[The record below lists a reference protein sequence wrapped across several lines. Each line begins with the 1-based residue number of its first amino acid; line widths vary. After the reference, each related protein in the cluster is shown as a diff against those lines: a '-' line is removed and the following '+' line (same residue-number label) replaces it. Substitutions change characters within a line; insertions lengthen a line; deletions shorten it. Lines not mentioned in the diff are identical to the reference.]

1 VRAHGLL
8 QPLVVTAGTD
18 GRYRLIAG
26 HRRYRAARAA
36 ALAEVPVLVRDRSE
50 NALELAVIE
59 NLQRSDLDP
68 VSEARGFE
76 RLMGSEKL
84 NQTELA
90 RRLSISRK
98 RVSERLRLL
107 RLPKAVQERFAAG
120 ELRVSCAAV
129 LERIAKVSPEI
140 ASACAE
146 AAAGDDGTA
155 ELLERNPGRAVAG
168 VADQP
173 DGPPLVALRGY
184 GGHLL
189 EELPLPAEG
198 VEDIHQRYA
207 ALATD
212 GRGPVRIALGDEDAD
227 AARAYGCL
235 LEFAEDRY
243 WAQQFVCDP
252 AFIAD
257 RVRLALKRIEERRRE
272 QDPGVEC
279 RDAGRAGVIVHG
291 EGPGAIDM
299 QEVRRQER
307 EREQEERSSARGA
320 NLAFGR
326 ALMEAFERP
335 PLSKDL
341 ARLLSA
347 LVLGRDTS
355 ALAARGLRYV
365 REDWQTV
372 EVRELKSGEQ
382 RRKVSYPEPHAAAT
396 RLVEWFEQAK
406 SAEQMLGRVVQAL
419 AAAHLAD
426 EACVAQ
432 SKRSHYALPGS
443 YGDGLNACVPE
454 LVERLAKAHLP
465 KRLAEQLREREQQY
479 ERLRSGR
486 IGPATK
492 DRPPM
497 ASPIRS
503 AV

>member
-1 VRAHGLL
+1 MTEDNRHEAATARVRLARIDVEEGLNLRQRSDEQADSGLAESVRAHGLL

-107 RLPKAVQERFAAG
+107 RLPEAVQERFAAG

-168 VADQP
+168 VADEP

-257 RVRLALKRIEERRRE
+257 RVRLAINRIEERRRE

-279 RDAGRAGVIVHG
+279 RDAGRAGVMVH
-291 EGPGAIDM
+291 
-299 QEVRRQER
+299 
-307 EREQEERSSARGA
+307 ARG
-320 NLAFGR
+320 R
-326 ALMEAFERP
+326 AR
-335 PLSKDL
+335 STC
-341 ARLLSA
+341 R
-347 LVLGRDTS
+347 RC
-355 ALAARGLRYV
+355 AAR
-365 REDWQTV
+365 
-372 EVRELKSGEQ
+372 
-382 RRKVSYPEPHAAAT
+382 
-396 RLVEWFEQAK
+396 
-406 SAEQMLGRVVQAL
+406 SA
-419 AAAHLAD
+419 
-426 EACVAQ
+426 
-432 SKRSHYALPGS
+432 
-443 YGDGLNACVPE
+443 NAS
-454 LVERLAKAHLP
+454 R
-465 KRLAEQLREREQQY
+465 
-479 ERLRSGR
+479 
-486 IGPATK
+486 
-492 DRPPM
+492 
-497 ASPIRS
+497 RS
-503 AV
+503 AAPRAGRTSPSAGR